1 MSDTE
6 KRKIGDVGE
15 NVISDR
21 LIDAGHIILD
31 RNYLRPWGELDIV
44 SKYKDCIHFIE
55 VKTVTHVTGSPRDY
69 EAFENIH
76 RWKRKRLSRIIQT
89 YLLDKRVGEEVVW
102 QIDAYSV
109 TLDSQGEV
117 ITIECLED
125 IML

>member
-6 KRKIGDVGE
+6 KREIGDVGE
-15 NVISDR
+15 NAVADR
-21 LIDAGHIILD
+21 LINTGHIILD
-31 RNYLRPWGELDIV
+31 RNYLKPWGELDIV

-55 VKTVTHVTGSPRDY
+55 VKTVTRVTGSPGDY

-76 RWKRKRLSRIIQT
+76 KWKRKRLSRIIQT
-89 YLLDKRVGEEVVW
+89 YLLDKRIGDSEW

-109 TLDSQGEV
+109 ALDSQGKV

>member
-6 KRKIGDVGE
+6 KRRIGDVGE
-15 NVISDR
+15 NAVAGR
-21 LIDAGHIILD
+21 LINTGHIILD
-31 RNYLRPWGELDIV
+31 RNYLKPWGELDIV

-55 VKTVTHVTGSPRDY
+55 VKTVTRVTGSPRDY

-89 YLLDKRVGEEVVW
+89 YLLDKRIGNSEW

-109 TLDSQGEV
+109 TLDSQGKV